1 MNEINDTLTDILGD
15 RRQSEYVLLALS
27 RRGYRIMPK
36 EPTPAMVA
44 AGAKHRLTTEI
55 GKANTW
61 TADTATLY
69 TVMMEQAP

>member
-1 MNEINDTLTDILGD
+1 MTEILDILTDILGD
-15 RRQSEYVLLALS
+15 QRQAEYAQLALS

-55 GKANTW
+55 GRANTW
-61 TADTATLY
+61 TSDTATLY

>member
-1 MNEINDTLTDILGD
+1 MNEINDILTDILGD
-15 RRQSEYVLLALS
+15 RRQAEYVQLALS

-55 GKANTW
+55 GRANTW
-61 TADTATLY
+61 TSDTATLY